1 VLVITYF
8 DWFGK
13 PEDFEKFKKA
23 RKEACKEIEGVK
35 HLGTYSSH
43 QARYHYAFIEEMDS
57 YDRRAE
63 ISSKVWEILESS
75 RDRNV
80 ITHAMAEIFTEV

>member
-1 VLVITYF
+1 VLVIAYF

-23 RKEACKEIEGVK
+23 RKEACDEIRGVK

-43 QARYHYAFIEEMDS
+43 QARYHYAWIEEMDS
-57 YDRRAE
+57 YDRRSE
-63 ISSKVWEILESS
+63 ISTKFREKVGP
-75 RDRNV
+75 RDRNRMTYV
-80 ITHAMAEIFTEV
+80 SAEIFTEA

>member
-1 VLVITYF
+1 MLIIAYF

-13 PEDFEKFKKA
+13 PEDFEEFKKA
-23 RKEACKEIEGVK
+23 RKEACDEIEGVE

-43 QARYHYAFIEEMDS
+43 QAKYHYAFIEEMDS

-63 ISSKVWEILESS
+63 ISKRFRDKVGP
-75 RDRNV
+75 RDRKRM
-80 ITHAMAEIFTEV
+80 THVSAEIFTEA